1 MQELTKVE
9 MKEVSGGASLAY
21 DVGPGLQSA
30 TIISPMA
37 LAGTIA
43 AQTNGI
49 IDAVSSIGGTSSTLS
64 SLTSRLGLGL

>member
-1 MQELTKVE
+1 MQELSKVE

-49 IDAVSSIGGTSSTLS
+49 LDAVTSIGGAGNTST
-64 SLTSRLGLGL
+64 SLLSRLGLGL